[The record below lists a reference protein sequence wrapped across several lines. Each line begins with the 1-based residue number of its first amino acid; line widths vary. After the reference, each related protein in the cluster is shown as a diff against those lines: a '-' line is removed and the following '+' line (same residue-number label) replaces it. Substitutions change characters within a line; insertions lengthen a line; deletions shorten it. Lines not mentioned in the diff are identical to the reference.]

1 VVKSW
6 VSHPIYLDGSGA
18 CGASCWGD
26 PEQFLKDLGRS
37 DFIHLVDEFV
47 GADQDNR
54 YTVVPG
60 KKTSQPSGNLL
71 TDDDLLAVVHAAAVA
86 SGKSGYGHIYHVFL
100 APGTDLCFDASHRIC
115 YSPDNWATF
124 YFCAYHSSVDFPDIG
139 HVLYSAEPY
148 QNVNGCQVRP
158 GTPNGQLIDSTNSVL
173 SHEVF
178 EAITD
183 PDGDAWWNSTD
194 NGLYGQENGDEC
206 SFISPDF
213 YFDPSLWSSGGRIYA
228 TQPEYSN
235 ERHACQ
241 TKR

>member
-18 CGASCWGD
+18 CDASCWGD
-26 PEQFLKDLGRS
+26 PERFLQDLGRS
-37 DFIHLVDEFV
+37 DFVHLVDEFV
-47 GADQDNR
+47 GAQRDNR

-60 KKTSQPSGNLL
+60 KKTSEPHSTLI
-71 TDDDLLAVVHAAAVA
+71 TDEDLLGVVHAAALA
-86 SGKSGYGHIYHVFL
+86 AGGTGYGHVYHVFL
-100 APGTDLCFDASHRIC
+100 APGTDLCFDSTYSTC

-139 HVLYSAEPY
+139 HVLYTAEPY
-148 QNVNGCQVRP
+148 QNVPGCRVRP
-158 GTPNGQLIDSTNSVL
+158 GSPNGQLVDSTNSVL

-183 PDGDAWWNSTD
+183 PDGDGWWNST
-194 NGLYGQENGDEC
+194 NNALFFAENGDEC
-206 SFISPDF
+206 SFVAGP
-213 YFDPSLWSSGGRIYA
+213 YFDPSLWSAGGRIYA

-235 ERHACQ
+235 TRHTCV
-241 TKR
+241 TKP